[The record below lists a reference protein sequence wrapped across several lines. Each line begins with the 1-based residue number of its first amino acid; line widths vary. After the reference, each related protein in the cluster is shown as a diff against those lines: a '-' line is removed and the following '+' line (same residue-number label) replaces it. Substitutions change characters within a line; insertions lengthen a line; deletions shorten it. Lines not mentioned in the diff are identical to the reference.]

1 MPTARQKVKMP
12 SGKLIQA
19 SFSPSGMTMVL
30 LSERQVI
37 VHPIG
42 EIFGS
47 PNLKPRDRYQLVR
60 SIDDLSVAHG
70 TGKLR
75 SVSASDGFILFPKR
89 WPGKILN
96 VQLHAI
102 LSTWLDHLPQILL
115 YQLRF
120 GIPRETHLG
129 HEWQLVD
136 TTDCYTS
143 AKLCNAT
150 VSWDGNMVLQ
160 FHDYLLLWHRSR

>member
-12 SGKLIQA
+12 SGKFIQA

-75 SVSASDGFILFPKR
+75 SVSASDDFILFR
-89 WPGKILN
+89 SAGQVRFSMFNYMRYCLHGLTISHRYCSINCASVFPGKHI
-96 VQLHAI
+96 
-102 LSTWLDHLPQILL
+102 
-115 YQLRF
+115 
-120 GIPRETHLG
+120 
-129 HEWQLVD
+129 
-136 TTDCYTS
+136 S
-143 AKLCNAT
+143 AMNG
-150 VSWDGNMVLQ
+150 S
-160 FHDYLLLWHRSR
+160 